1 MRHLRTVLKPLGGVT
16 GVFAYPVLIPHSYQP
31 HPNQF
36 SCLLQNT
43 LWKDQESPQNELR
56 DWKKIRKFCTE
67 PLLMVYKID
76 SLFIT
81 LPTPNLQTLK

>member
-56 DWKKIRKFCTE
+56 DWKKIRKFRTE

-81 LPTPNLQTLK
+81 LPTPNLQTRK

>member
-31 HPNQF
+31 PPIQF

-76 SLFIT
+76 SLSIT
-81 LPTPNLQTLK
+81 LPTPNLRTRK